1 MRHHRGFTLI
11 ELLVVISIIAVLIAL
26 LLPAVQAAREAARR
40 AQCVNNLKQ
49 LGLATANYESMH
61 GSFPPVEI
69 MRQESPMNCAAVTRG
84 HSVFTLLLGFTEQQQ
99 AYNAINFS
107 FAAGG
112 GMEAGLPSAGAVNR
126 TGLIVQI
133 GIFICPSDSKQTPF
147 EASISLNGYAQ
158 SSYAA
163 MVGTHDVHRW
173 YCGCPTEPP
182 YGGSCPAEGVLDIV
196 SDGAFNKTRVRTVS
210 SIIDGTSNTIFFGE
224 QARFRNDP
232 ETWLGTW
239 SRVGHFGSTPTGVTR
254 PTVLA
259 SSAPRINA
267 NLLVPNAPPT
277 LSPTGDT
284 DSWLFD
290 GKSIQMGQFGFRSQH
305 PGGAN
310 FLFGDGSVR
319 FLKESIDVGSTDY
332 AARNI
337 GVYRKLSTVAGGEV
351 ISSDAF

>member
-40 AQCVNNLKQ
+40 AHCVNNLKQ
-49 LGLATANYESMH
+49 MGIALANYEGVH
-61 GSFPPVEI
+61 GSFPPGAI
-69 MRQESPMNCAAVTRG
+69 MRQESPLNCEAVPRG
-84 HSVFTLLLGFTEQQQ
+84 HSVFALLLGFMEQQQ
-99 AYNAINFS
+99 AYSAINFS

-112 GMEAGLPSAGAVNR
+112 AMEAGLPSAGAVNR
-126 TGLIVQI
+126 TGLIAQI
-133 GIFICPSDSKQTPF
+133 STFICPSDSKQTPY
-147 EASISLNGYAQ
+147 EASVSLNAYAQ

-163 MVGTHDVHRW
+163 MAGTHDVHRW
-173 YCGCPTEPP
+173 YCGCPTSPP
-182 YGGSCPAEGVLDIV
+182 YTGSCPAAGIVEIV
-196 SDGAFNKTRVRTVS
+196 SDGAFFKNRVRTVAG
-210 SIIDGTSNTIFFGE
+210 ITDGTSNTIFFGE

-232 ETWLGTW
+232 EPWLGTW
-239 SRVGHFGSTPTGVTR
+239 SRVGHFSSTPTGVTR

-259 SSAPRINA
+259 TSAPRINA
-267 NLLVPNAPPT
+267 NLLVPNAPAT
-277 LSPTGDT
+277 YSITGDT

-319 FLKESIDVGSTDY
+319 FLKESIDIGSTDY
-332 AARNI
+332 AARSI
-337 GVYRKLSTVAGGEV
+337 GVYRKLSTVAGGEM
-351 ISSDAF
+351 IGSDAF